1 MEKIEIPEK
10 FKGIVRYYMSDCS
23 GSIIS
28 SKLSADGKTLS
39 LEIMKSIDGS
49 DLDYDDDFEI
59 DYDEDS
65 YYGKAVKT
73 VEFCRED
80 SYLED
85 FEDEV
90 KGSFLDGEIEETDG
104 NIFQATVTDSYSDS
118 SISTEITYETE
129 GSFDEPPS
137 FEFDVDGQLDLYVDV
152 DIELLD
158 ESLIVPEQA

>member
-10 FKGIVRYYMSDCS
+10 FKEIVRYYMSDCS

-49 DLDYDDDFEI
+49 DLDYGDDFEV
-59 DYDEDS
+59 DYDGDS
-65 YYGKAVKT
+65 YYKT

-85 FEDEV
+85 FDDEV
-90 KGSFLDGEIEETDG
+90 KGNFLDGEIEEIDG
-104 NIFQATVTDSYSDS
+104 NSFQATVTDSYSDS
-118 SISTEITYETE
+118 SISTEITYESG

-137 FEFDVDGQLDLYVDV
+137 LEFNVDGQLDLYADV

-158 ESLIVPEQA
+158 EAPIVPEQA